1 MLPSLACESKQN
13 CRNLLN
19 FAIGSGFEIYLSHRK
34 GLRLETP
41 GVLRRY
47 FEEGQQVVNAWCL
60 EENLATRQAY
70 RRQQEI
76 CALPASRASNFCL
89 QRPGHCSSATPKARL
104 SFVGTFQE
112 SQVQ

>member
-1 MLPSLACESKQN
+1 M
-13 CRNLLN
+13 
-19 FAIGSGFEIYLSHRK
+19 GSGFEIYLSHRK

-76 CALPASRASNFCL
+76 CALPASLASSFCL
-89 QRPGHCSSATPKARL
+89 QRPGHCSPATPKARL